1 MAGGGLGGVTM
12 VGNVLLDAN
21 GSGGCSLD
29 VPGSGNTTSTP
40 DLPVAP
46 HSQSSPTAAGSH
58 LVMKQTNP
66 AASRRPESDEDA
78 EKVKRGSDDGFQERV
93 EEASAVPMAM
103 VRATGFSGFVEE
115 VTFHPLN
122 HNAM

>member
-29 VPGSGNTTSTP
+29 VPGSGNTTSTNG
-40 DLPVAP
+40 LPVAP
-46 HSQSSPTAAGSH
+46 SQSSPAPASSH
-58 LVMKQTNP
+58 LLMTQTNP
-66 AASRRPESDEDA
+66 ASRRPESDEDA
-78 EKVKRGSDDGFQERV
+78 DKVKRGSEDGFQERV

>member
-12 VGNVLLDAN
+12 LGNVLLDAN

-40 DLPVAP
+40 GLPVAP
-46 HSQSSPTAAGSH
+46 SQSSPAPAGSH
-58 LVMKQTNP
+58 LLMTQTNP
-66 AASRRPESDEDA
+66 ASRRAESDEDA
-78 EKVKRGSDDGFQERV
+78 DKVKRGSEDGFQERV

-115 VTFHPLN
+115 VTFSPLVP
-122 HNAM
+122 